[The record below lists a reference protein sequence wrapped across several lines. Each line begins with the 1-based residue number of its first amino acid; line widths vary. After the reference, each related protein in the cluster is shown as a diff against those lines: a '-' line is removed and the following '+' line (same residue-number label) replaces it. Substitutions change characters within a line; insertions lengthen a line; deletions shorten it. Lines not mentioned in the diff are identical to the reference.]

1 METKNSR
8 KIWAIVIAIIVLVI
22 AIIVAFLIGKGLETE
37 KESASQSEPNLTK
50 EKKDEPSDTHSDN
63 GEKWMKSDSDVFGR
77 SIKVPRNGAGNPLTD
92 KVDTQKET
100 CDTPDSQQV
109 TIQSTHLVQTLWSET
124 SGPSSN
130 EDSIPGGYARSPEG
144 AMLAAWNSNV
154 LFQHG
159 GDLSKPLLEK
169 SFTGEKA
176 REELKSISGEEVP
189 TSEGA
194 SDMPAPSAYR
204 VTSCDD
210 SRVIGDLAVPFP
222 TDKNGDP
229 DKKSWGILRVSAV
242 WENGDWKTELD
253 EVEQPVEEEISNLD
267 GWSRWEF

>member
-8 KIWAIVIAIIVLVI
+8 KIWAVVIAIIVLVI
-22 AIIVAFLIGKGLETE
+22 AIAAAFFIGRGTGNDED
-37 KESASQSEPNLTK
+37 SSSQPEPNIAE
-50 EKKDEPSDTHSDN
+50 EKKDQSSNTQGGDE
-63 GEKWMKSDSDVFGR
+63 GKWEQSDSDVFGR
-77 SIKVPRNGAGNPLTD
+77 TIKVPSNGTGNPLTN
-92 KVDTQKET
+92 KVDTEKGT

-109 TIQSTHLVQTLWSET
+109 SIQSTHFVQTLWSET

-130 EDSIPGGYARSPEG
+130 EASIPAGYAHTPEG

-159 GDLSKPLLEK
+159 GEIAKPLLEK

-176 REELKSISGEEVP
+176 SEELKSASGAEMP

-194 SDMPAPSAYR
+194 SDMPAPNAYR

-210 SRVIGDLAVPFP
+210 SRVIGDLAIPFP

-253 EVEQPVEEEISNLD
+253 EVKQPVEEEITSLD

>member
-8 KIWAIVIAIIVLVI
+8 KIWATGIAITIVVI
-22 AIIVAFLIGKGLETE
+22 TTIGAFFLGRGLDNE
-37 KESASQSEPNLTK
+37 KEPASQPEPNIAK
-50 EKKDEPSDTHSDN
+50 DKKDESSSSTADREERW
-63 GEKWMKSDSDVFGR
+63 GKADSDVFGR
-77 SIKVPRNGAGNPLTD
+77 TIKVPSNGAGNPLTNT
-92 KVDTQKET
+92 VDTEKET
-100 CDTPDSQQV
+100 CDTPDSQPI
-109 TIQSTHLVQTLWSET
+109 TIQSTHLVQTLWSEI

-130 EDSIPGGYARSPEG
+130 EDSIPAGYARTPEG

-159 GDLSKPLLEK
+159 GDIAEPLLEK

-176 REELKSISGEEVP
+176 REELKSVNGAEVP

-204 VTSCDD
+204 ITSCDG
-210 SRVIGDLAVPFP
+210 SRVIGDLAIPFP

-229 DKKSWGILRVSAV
+229 SEKSWGILRVSAV
-242 WENGDWKTELD
+242 WKDGDWKTELD
-253 EVEQPVEEEISNLD
+253 EVKQPVEEEITSLD